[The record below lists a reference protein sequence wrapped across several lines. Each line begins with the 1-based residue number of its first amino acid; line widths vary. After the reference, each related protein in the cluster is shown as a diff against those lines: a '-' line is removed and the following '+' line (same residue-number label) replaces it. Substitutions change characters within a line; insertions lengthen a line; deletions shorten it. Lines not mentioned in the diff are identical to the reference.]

1 LTIGLFLLAMKDN
14 REIIIKDTP
23 DLMAQEAARL
33 FCEAAD
39 ERASIKNL
47 FTVALS
53 GGTTPVLMNRL
64 LAKEP
69 YSSKVPWDK
78 THIFWVDER
87 CVSYSHPLSNYGAA
101 VKDLISKVPIPES
114 NVHPM
119 PVEYLPEKG
128 SDMYQ
133 DELIRFFGLNHEEI
147 PRFDLILLGIGK
159 DGHTASLF
167 PGQGALDEEE
177 RLVVSVKGGD
187 PDVNRLSIT
196 LPVLNN
202 AREIVFLVS
211 GKQKARILTTVL
223 ENDQALLPAQKI
235 RPVGG
240 DVKWLIDRDA
250 ASMLSEKT
258 FQMGRAS
265 QLGKHDL

>member
-1 LTIGLFLLAMKDN
+1 MKDK
-14 REIIIKDTP
+14 IIIKDTP
-23 DLMAQEAARL
+23 DLLAQEAAGL

-39 ERASIKNL
+39 ESASIKNL

-119 PVEYLPEKG
+119 PVEYLPETG
-128 SDMYQ
+128 SEVYQ
-133 DELIRFFGLNHEEI
+133 DRLTQFFGLNHKEI

-167 PGQGALDEEE
+167 PGQGALDEVEG
-177 RLVVSVKGGD
+177 LVVSVKGGD
-187 PDVNRLSIT
+187 PDVNRLSMT

-202 AREIVFLVS
+202 AREIAFLVS
-211 GKQKARILTTVL
+211 GKQKVSILRTVL
-223 ENDQALLPAQKI
+223 ENDQAKLPAQKI

-240 DVKWLIDRDA
+240 DVKWLIDREA

-258 FQMGRAS
+258 FQMGSAS

>member
-1 LTIGLFLLAMKDN
+1 MKDK
-14 REIIIKDTP
+14 IIIKDAP
-23 DLMAQEAARL
+23 DLLAQEAAGL
-33 FCEAAD
+33 FCNAA
-39 ERASIKNL
+39 EESASIKNL

-69 YSSKVPWDK
+69 YLSNIPWDK
-78 THIFWVDER
+78 AHIFWVDER

-119 PVEYLPEKG
+119 PVEYLPETG
-128 SDMYQ
+128 SGAYQ
-133 DELIRFFGLNHEEI
+133 DKLIQFFGLSLDEM

-167 PGQGALDEEE
+167 PGQGILDEEE

-187 PDVNRLSIT
+187 PDVNRLSMT
-196 LPVLNN
+196 FPVLNN

-211 GKQKARILTTVL
+211 GKQKARILRTVL
-223 ENDQALLPAQKI
+223 ENNQTQASCSITHYNNPGYWNLLKSVHPNAYLPGHGI
-235 RPVGG
+235 VN
-240 DVKWLIDRDA
+240 DR
-250 ASMLSEKT
+250 T
-258 FQMGRAS
+258 
-265 QLGKHDL
+265 GKKHHHVR

>member
-1 LTIGLFLLAMKDN
+1 MKDK
-14 REIIIKDTP
+14 IIIKDTP
-23 DLMAQEAARL
+23 DLLAQEAAGL

-39 ERASIKNL
+39 ESASIKNL

-87 CVSYSHPLSNYGAA
+87 CVSYSHPHSNYGAA
-101 VKDLISKVPIPES
+101 AKDLISKVPIPES
-114 NVHPM
+114 NIHPM
-119 PVEYLPEKG
+119 PVEYLPETG

-133 DELIRFFGLNHEEI
+133 DKLIQFFGLSLEEI

-159 DGHTASLF
+159 DG
-167 PGQGALDEEE
+167 Q
-177 RLVVSVKGGD
+177 
-187 PDVNRLSIT
+187 
-196 LPVLNN
+196 
-202 AREIVFLVS
+202 FLVS
-211 GKQKARILTTVL
+211 GKQKARILRTVL
-223 ENDQALLPAQKI
+223 ENDQARLPAQKI

-240 DVKWLIDRDA
+240 DVKWLIDREA